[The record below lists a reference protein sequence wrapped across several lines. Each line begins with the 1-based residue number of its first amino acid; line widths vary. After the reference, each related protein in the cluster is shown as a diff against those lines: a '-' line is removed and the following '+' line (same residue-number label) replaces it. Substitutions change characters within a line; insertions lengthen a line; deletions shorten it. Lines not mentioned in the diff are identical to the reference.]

1 MFTSV
6 GLNIDKSPIRTTI
19 GGVVFKEHIHFL
31 VSVGKQEIT
40 INVSITVLVKTRKT
54 SAYMYTI
61 MYIYMYIYIYVY
73 IYNYIYNI
81 FQHVCI
87 SYIYIIYVNIM

>member
-40 INVSITVLVKTRKT
+40 INVSITVWVKTRKT
-54 SAYMYTI
+54 SASMYTL
-61 MYIYMYIYIYVY
+61 MYIYIIIYTTYSSMYVY
-73 IYNYIYNI
+73 
-81 FQHVCI
+81 H
-87 SYIYIIYVNIM
+87 IYIIYVNIM

>member
-40 INVSITVLVKTRKT
+40 INVSITVWVKTRKT
-54 SAYMYTI
+54 SASMYTI
-61 MYIYMYIYIYVY
+61 MYIYIYMY